1 MAWQG
6 HVITNRFRIPWPMQ
20 MSTTNVD
27 VTVQD
32 NVIDLTYEK
41 KNKPMRMK
49 IQDQDLHVLN
59 KHTLGALVGT

>member
-1 MAWQG
+1 
-6 HVITNRFRIPWPMQ
+6 MQ

-27 VTVQD
+27 VTVED

-41 KNKPMRMK
+41 QNKPMRLK
-49 IQDQDLHVLN
+49 IKDQDLHVLN

>member
-1 MAWQG
+1 M
-6 HVITNRFRIPWPMQ
+6 F

-27 VTVQD
+27 VAVQD
-32 NVIDLTYEK
+32 NVIDLKYEK